1 MYEEGFKEK
10 SWSYKLLNP
19 INAEFSTVI
28 ICMFYA
34 MFLEKKLL
42 MKALGIMYQ
51 PDIQIFHSLASFCGF
66 LFFISSM
73 AFCLFD
79 DELVFPIPTYLVYN
93 LCLLGP
99 VLVVSIRIIV
109 SNPDDLRPGLQLD
122 QQQPAHKVD

>member
-1 MYEEGFKEK
+1 
-10 SWSYKLLNP
+10 
-19 INAEFSTVI
+19 
-28 ICMFYA
+28 
-34 MFLEKKLL
+34 
-42 MKALGIMYQ
+42 
-51 PDIQIFHSLASFCGF
+51 
-66 LFFISSM
+66 M